1 MFFSCCQEKRSFPPG
16 PPPSGPGQP
25 PVAQTLT
32 TEDEH
37 VIERVTER
45 PMIVEKER
53 IIEATVD
60 APPSPAGSGGQP
72 DGMALPTSE
81 HIDSF
86 GFEEQGHSDDEEV
99 DTL

>member
-1 MFFSCCQEKRSFPPG
+1 
-16 PPPSGPGQP
+16 
-25 PVAQTLT
+25 
-32 TEDEH
+32 
-37 VIERVTER
+37 
-45 PMIVEKER
+45 MIVEKER